1 MGISMRVKNKM
12 LRFLF
17 FCIFFNLISCSLV
30 GPDYKRP
37 DINLPNT
44 YHQEINK
51 DNVLTDLNMWWKLYQ
66 DPALNEL
73 MDKALVKNTDIN
85 AAIARVEESDAYLKE
100 IDAALLPE
108 VNLTSQASRTKSTT
122 TGATTFGRPIK
133 KDYLI
138 RVGTSFELDF
148 WGKLRRAKESARA
161 EYLASQF
168 SKDTVELTLQS
179 LLASNYLLLRSTDSQ
194 ILALKANVKY
204 REENLALTKKR
215 LEGGLVSALDV
226 HQAEAAFNNLSA
238 QLSDVMRQREIIFN
252 QLAVLSGDMNLVISE
267 LTIDTLITPPTPPS
281 GLPSSLLEARPDVR
295 EAEQMMIAANANI
308 GVAKAALFPTISL
321 TANFGAQSAALSNLN
336 KSGSDIW
343 GAGLGLSLPIF
354 DSGRVRAKIDQA
366 TAKQKQALSYYE
378 SSVQNAFKEV
388 NNALVSLKEYTEQEN
403 DLKLTQDAAKKAM
416 GIASN
421 RYKAGY
427 SSYMEYLDAQRVF
440 NDASIAYIQK
450 RQLRLM
456 ASVELF
462 KSLGGGWQSQIQ

>member
-1 MGISMRVKNKM
+1 M
-12 LRFLF
+12 LRFLL
-17 FCIFFNLISCSLV
+17 FCVFSSLISCSLV

-37 DINLPNT
+37 EINLPST

-51 DNVLTDLNMWWKLYQ
+51 DNVVTDLNMWWKLYQ

-73 MDKALVKNTDIN
+73 MDKALIKNTDIA

-100 IDAALLPE
+100 VGAALLPE
-108 VNLTSQASRTKSTT
+108 INLNSIAARTRVTTNSTPKLT
-122 TGATTFGRPIK
+122 TGLR
-133 KDYLI
+133 KDYLV
-138 RVGTSFELDF
+138 RLGTSFELDF

-161 EYLASQF
+161 EYLASRF
-168 SKDTVELTLQS
+168 SKDTVELSLES
-179 LLASNYLLLRSTDSQ
+179 LLASNYLLLRSIDSQ

-204 REENLALTKKR
+204 REENLTLTKKR
-215 LEGGLVSALDV
+215 LESGLVSALDL

-238 QLSDVMRQREIIFN
+238 QLSDLMRQREIVFN
-252 QLAVLSGDMNLVISE
+252 QLTMLSGDMNLVIPE
-267 LTIDTLITPPTPPS
+267 MTLDALITPPTPPS
-281 GLPSSLLEARPDVR
+281 GLPSSLLESRPDVR

-308 GVAKAALFPTISL
+308 GIAKAALFPTISL
-321 TANFGAQSAALSNLN
+321 TANLGAESAALSNLN
-336 KSGSDIW
+336 KSGSSIW
-343 GAGLGLSLPIF
+343 GGGLGLSLPIF
-354 DSGRVRAKIDQA
+354 DAGRIRSKIDQV
-366 TAKQKQALSYYE
+366 TAKQKEALSYYE
-378 SSVQNAFKEV
+378 SAIQNAFKEV

-416 GIASN
+416 DIASN

-427 SSYMEYLDAQRVF
+427 SSYLDYLDAQRVY

-450 RQLRLM
+450 RQLRLI

>member
-1 MGISMRVKNKM
+1 MRRKNKIM
-12 LRFLF
+12 KRFVSF
-17 FCIFFNLISCSLV
+17 FILLNLISCTLI

-37 DINLPNT
+37 EINLPNA
-44 YHQEINK
+44 YHQELDK
-51 DNVLTDLNMWWKLYQ
+51 ENVVTDLNNWWRLYQ
-66 DPALNEL
+66 DPVLNEL
-73 MDKALVKNTDIN
+73 MDKALIKNTDIN

-100 IDAALLPE
+100 VGAALLPE
-108 VNLTSQASRTKSTT
+108 VDLTSQASRTKSTT
-122 TGATTFGRPIK
+122 TGAITNPKPIR
-133 KDYLI
+133 KDYLV
-138 RVGTSFELDF
+138 RLGASFELDF

-161 EYLASQF
+161 EFLASQF
-168 SKDTVELTLQS
+168 SKDTVVLTLQS
-179 LLASNYLLLRSTDSQ
+179 LLASNYLLLRSIDSQ
-194 ILALKANVKY
+194 IVALKANVKY
-204 REENLALTKKR
+204 REENLTLTKKR
-215 LEGGLVSALDV
+215 LESGLVSALDV

-238 QLSDVMRQREIIFN
+238 QLSDLVRQREIIFN
-252 QLAVLSGDMNLVISE
+252 QLTVLSGDMNLVISDV
-267 LTIDTLITPPTPPS
+267 TMDALITPPTPPS
-281 GLPSSLLEARPDVR
+281 GLPSSLLESRPDVK

-343 GAGLGLSLPIF
+343 GGGLGLSLPIF
-354 DSGRVRAKIDQA
+354 DSGRVRSKIDQA
-366 TAKQKQALSYYE
+366 TAKQKEALSYYE
-378 SSVQNAFKEV
+378 SSIQNAFKEV

-416 GIASN
+416 DISSN

-427 SSYMEYLDAQRVF
+427 SSYLEYLDAQRVY

-462 KSLGGGWQSQIQ
+462 KSLGGGWSAN

>member
-1 MGISMRVKNKM
+1 M
-12 LRFLF
+12 LRFLL
-17 FCIFFNLISCSLV
+17 FCVFSSLISCSLV

-37 DINLPNT
+37 EINLPST

-51 DNVLTDLNMWWKLYQ
+51 DNVVTDLNVWWKLYQ

-73 MDKALVKNTDIN
+73 MDKALIKNTDIA

-100 IDAALLPE
+100 VGAALLPE
-108 VNLTSQASRTKSTT
+108 INLNSIAARTRVTTNSTPKLT
-122 TGATTFGRPIK
+122 TGLR
-133 KDYLI
+133 KDYLV
-138 RVGTSFELDF
+138 RLGTSFELDF

-161 EYLASQF
+161 EYLASRF
-168 SKDTVELTLQS
+168 SKDTVELSLES
-179 LLASNYLLLRSTDSQ
+179 LLASNYLLLRSIDSQ

-204 REENLALTKKR
+204 REENLTLTKKR
-215 LEGGLVSALDV
+215 LESGLVSALDL

-238 QLSDVMRQREIIFN
+238 QLSDLMRQREIVFN
-252 QLAVLSGDMNLVISE
+252 QLTMLSGDMNLVIPE
-267 LTIDTLITPPTPPS
+267 TTLDALITPPTPPS
-281 GLPSSLLEARPDVR
+281 GLPSSLLESRPDVR

-308 GVAKAALFPTISL
+308 GIAKAALFPTISL
-321 TANFGAQSAALSNLN
+321 TANLGAESAALSNLN
-336 KSGSDIW
+336 KSGSSIW
-343 GAGLGLSLPIF
+343 GGGLGLSLPIF
-354 DSGRVRAKIDQA
+354 DAGRIRSKIDQV
-366 TAKQKQALSYYE
+366 TAKQKEALSYYE
-378 SSVQNAFKEV
+378 SAIQNAFKEV

-416 GIASN
+416 DIASN

-427 SSYMEYLDAQRVF
+427 SSYLDYLDAQRVY

-450 RQLRLM
+450 RQLRLI

>member
-1 MGISMRVKNKM
+1 MRVKNKM

-66 DPALNEL
+66 DPALDEL

-238 QLSDVMRQREIIFN
+238 QLSDVIRQREIIFN

-416 GIASN
+416 DIASN

>member
-1 MGISMRVKNKM
+1 MMKH
-12 LRFLF
+12 FLSF
-17 FCIFFNLISCSLV
+17 FILLNLISCSLI

-37 DINLPNT
+37 EINLPNT
-44 YHQEINK
+44 YHQETSK
-51 DNVLTDLNMWWKLYQ
+51 ENVVTDLNNWWKLYQ
-66 DPALNEL
+66 DPILNEL
-73 MDKALVKNTDIN
+73 MEKALMKNTDIN

-100 IDAALLPE
+100 VGAALLPE
-108 VNLTSQASRTKSTT
+108 VDLTSQAARTKSTT
-122 TGATTFGRPIK
+122 TGAIANPKPIR
-133 KDYLI
+133 KDYLV
-138 RVGTSFELDF
+138 RLGSSFELDF

-168 SKDTVELTLQS
+168 SKDTVVLTLQS
-179 LLASNYLLLRSTDSQ
+179 LLASNYLLLRSIDSQ
-194 ILALKANVKY
+194 IVALKANVKY
-204 REENLALTKKR
+204 REENLTLTKKR
-215 LEGGLVSALDV
+215 LESGFVSALDL

-238 QLSDVMRQREIIFN
+238 QLSDLIRQREIIFN
-252 QLAVLSGDMNLVISE
+252 QLTVLSGDMNLVIPDIA
-267 LTIDTLITPPTPPS
+267 IDTLITPPTPPS
-281 GLPSSLLEARPDVR
+281 GLPSSLLESRPDVR

-343 GAGLGLSLPIF
+343 GGGLGLSLPIF
-354 DSGRVRAKIDQA
+354 DSGRVRSKIDQA
-366 TAKQKQALSYYE
+366 TAKQKEALSYYE
-378 SSVQNAFKEV
+378 SSIQNAFKEV
-388 NNALVSLKEYTEQEN
+388 NDALVSLKEYTEQEN

-416 GIASN
+416 DIASN

-427 SSYMEYLDAQRVF
+427 SSYLEYLDAQRIY

-462 KSLGGGWQSQIQ
+462 KSLGGGWQSQAQ

>member
-1 MGISMRVKNKM
+1 MMKH
-12 LRFLF
+12 FLSF
-17 FCIFFNLISCSLV
+17 FILLNLISCSLI

-37 DINLPNT
+37 EINLPNT
-44 YHQEINK
+44 YHQETSK
-51 DNVLTDLNMWWKLYQ
+51 ENVVTDLNNWWKLYQ
-66 DPALNEL
+66 DPILNEL
-73 MDKALVKNTDIN
+73 MEKALMKNTDIN

-100 IDAALLPE
+100 VGAALLPE
-108 VNLTSQASRTKSTT
+108 VDLTSQAARTKSTT
-122 TGATTFGRPIK
+122 TGAIANPKPIR
-133 KDYLI
+133 KDYLV
-138 RVGTSFELDF
+138 RLGSSFELDF

-168 SKDTVELTLQS
+168 SKDTVVLTLQS
-179 LLASNYLLLRSTDSQ
+179 LLASNYLLLRSIDSQ
-194 ILALKANVKY
+194 IVALKANVKY
-204 REENLALTKKR
+204 REENLTLTKKR
-215 LEGGLVSALDV
+215 LESGFVSALDL

-238 QLSDVMRQREIIFN
+238 QLSDLIRQREIIFN
-252 QLAVLSGDMNLVISE
+252 ELTVLSGDMNLVIPDIA
-267 LTIDTLITPPTPPS
+267 IDTLITPPTPPS
-281 GLPSSLLEARPDVR
+281 GLPSSLLESRPDVR

-343 GAGLGLSLPIF
+343 GGGLGLSLPIF
-354 DSGRVRAKIDQA
+354 DSGRVRSKIDQA
-366 TAKQKQALSYYE
+366 TAKQKEALSYYE
-378 SSVQNAFKEV
+378 SSIQNAFKEV
-388 NNALVSLKEYTEQEN
+388 NDALVSLKEYTEQEN

-416 GIASN
+416 DIASN

-427 SSYMEYLDAQRVF
+427 SSYLEYLDAQRIY

-462 KSLGGGWQSQIQ
+462 KSLGGGWQSQAQ